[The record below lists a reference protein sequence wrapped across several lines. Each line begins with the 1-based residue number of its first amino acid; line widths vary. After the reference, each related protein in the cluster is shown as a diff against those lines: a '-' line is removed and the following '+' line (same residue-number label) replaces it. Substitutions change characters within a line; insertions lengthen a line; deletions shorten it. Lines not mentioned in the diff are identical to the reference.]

1 MGIININKT
10 VSSLLELAFFF
21 LVGQVKLNKY

>member
-10 VSSLLELAFFF
+10 VSSLLELAFF
-21 LVGQVKLNKY
+21 LVRQVQLNKY

>member
-10 VSSLLELAFFF
+10 VSSLLELAFF
-21 LVGQVKLNKY
+21 LVGQVQLNKY